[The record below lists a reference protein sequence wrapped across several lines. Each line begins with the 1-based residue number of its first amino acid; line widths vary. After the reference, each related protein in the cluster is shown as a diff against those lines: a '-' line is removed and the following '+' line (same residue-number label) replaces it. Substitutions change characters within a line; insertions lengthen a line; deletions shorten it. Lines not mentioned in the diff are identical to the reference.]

1 MGTDN
6 EQEYEIDLKEICIA
20 ILDRIWIVISV
31 GIACALLAGIIT
43 KVFITPM
50 YTSTTKLYVINK
62 QNSENSVTYT
72 DLQTGN
78 LLTND
83 YIIQVKGTKVLSQVI
98 SELNLTDTEDE
109 LASRITV
116 SNPENSRFIVIS
128 VSDKDPVVAQQ
139 IASCVAKVSSEVVKE
154 VMDLEKVNVAEEAN
168 LPLEKSSPNL
178 KKNVLLGGV
187 AGVFVSLLLIVV
199 FYLLNDRIRT
209 PEDVKRYLGLNTLG
223 QIPVLENSGNA
234 KKKQRHRK
242 PDIDDE
248 DDDENEQEPVAVVP
262 AAENADKIPVF
273 VPGFSVK
280 ADEPAADDTA
290 TVSFADHEED
300 TATVSFADHEEDTAA
315 VSFVDYEDESS
326 EAFED
331 VAPETAAPEES
342 AKPETEISEE
352 AVESETVIAEE
363 ASKPE
368 TVISEE
374 AVKPA
379 KKKKTDSSKKKSKD
393 KADEEEKTKKSDK
406 ADKTKRADK
415 ADKEKKAGKSDKEDK
430 EDKPVKDKKSKKKKS
445 GKKANDKKDHDKKET
460 EYAEGGEDNE

>member
-6 EQEYEIDLKEICIA
+6 EQEYEIDLKEIAIA

-62 QNSENSVTYT
+62 QNSENNITYT

-139 IASCVAKVSSEVVKE
+139 IASCVAEVSSDVVKE

-178 KKNVLLGGV
+178 KKNVLLGGA

-223 QIPVLENSGNA
+223 QIPVLENSGNT
-234 KKKQRHRK
+234 KRKQRHK
-242 PDIDDE
+242 KHDIDDE
-248 DDDENEQEPVAVVP
+248 DDDEDENEQEPVAVVP
-262 AAENADKIPVF
+262 AVADAGEKQGEIPVF
-273 VPGFSVK
+273 VPGLSVETDK
-280 ADEPAADDTA
+280 TVEVDAE
-290 TVSFADHEED
+290 TVSSAELED
-300 TATVSFADHEEDTAA
+300 VSGE
-315 VSFVDYEDESS
+315 SYEDEAATVQEEAAMS
-326 EAFED
+326 ETVVSEED
-331 VAPETAAPEES
+331 
-342 AKPETEISEE
+342 AKPET
-352 AVESETVIAEE
+352 VV
-363 ASKPE
+363 
-368 TVISEE
+368 SEE
-374 AVKPA
+374 AVKPV
-379 KKKKTDSSKKKSKD
+379 KKKKTDGQKKKSKD
-393 KADEEEKTKKSDK
+393 K
-406 ADKTKRADK
+406 
-415 ADKEKKAGKSDKEDK
+415 DKEKKADKSDKEDKENK

-445 GKKANDKKDHDKKET
+445 GKKNHDKKEHDKKET
-460 EYAEGGEDNE
+460 EYAEGGEGNE

>member
-6 EQEYEIDLKEICIA
+6 EQEYEIDLKEIAIA

-31 GIACALLAGIIT
+31 GIACALLVGIIT

-62 QNSENSVTYT
+62 QSSENNITYT

-139 IASCVAKVSSEVVKE
+139 IASCVAKVSSDVVKE

-168 LPLEKSSPNL
+168 LPLEESSPNL

-234 KKKQRHRK
+234 KRKQRHK
-242 PDIDDE
+242 EHDVDDE
-248 DDDENEQEPVAVVP
+248 DDDEDENEQEPVAAVP
-262 AAENADKIPVF
+262 AVADADEKQDEIPVF
-273 VPGFSVK
+273 VPGLSVEHDK
-280 ADEPAADDTA
+280 MMEGDTE
-290 TVSFADHEED
+290 TVSYAELED
-300 TATVSFADHEEDTAA
+300 VSDEA
-315 VSFVDYEDESS
+315 YEDA
-326 EAFED
+326 EA
-331 VAPETAAPEES
+331 ETTDQEEA
-342 AKPETEISEE
+342 AKPETVVSEETARPETVVSEE
-352 AVESETVIAEE
+352 AA
-363 ASKPE
+363 KPE
-368 TVISEE
+368 TVVSEE
-374 AVKPA
+374 DVKPA
-379 KKKKTDSSKKKSKD
+379 KKKKSDNSKKKSKD
-393 KADEEEKTKKSDK
+393 KDK
-406 ADKTKRADK
+406 
-415 ADKEKKAGKSDKEDK
+415 DKEKKVDKSEKENKEEK
-430 EDKPVKDKKSKKKKS
+430 EDKPVKDKKSKKKKP
-445 GKKANDKKDHDKKET
+445 GKKNHDKKEHNKKET

>member
-6 EQEYEIDLKEICIA
+6 EQEYEIDLKEIAIA

-31 GIACALLAGIIT
+31 GIACALLVGIIT

-62 QNSENSVTYT
+62 QNSDNNITYT

-139 IASCVAKVSSEVVKE
+139 IASCVAKVSSDVVKE

-168 LPLEKSSPNL
+168 LPLEESSPNL
-178 KKNVLLGGV
+178 KKNVLLGGA

-223 QIPVLENSGNA
+223 QIPVLENSGNT
-234 KKKQRHRK
+234 KRKQRHK
-242 PDIDDE
+242 KHDVDDE
-248 DDDENEQEPVAVVP
+248 DDDEDENEQEPVAAVP
-262 AAENADKIPVF
+262 AVADADEKQDEIPVF
-273 VPGFSVK
+273 VPGLSVEHDK
-280 ADEPAADDTA
+280 MMEGDTE
-290 TVSFADHEED
+290 TVSYAELED
-300 TATVSFADHEEDTAA
+300 VSDEA
-315 VSFVDYEDESS
+315 YEDA
-326 EAFED
+326 EA
-331 VAPETAAPEES
+331 ETTVQEEA
-342 AKPETEISEE
+342 AKPETVVSEE
-352 AVESETVIAEE
+352 AA
-363 ASKPE
+363 KPE
-368 TVISEE
+368 TVVSEE
-374 AVKPA
+374 AAKPETVVSEEAAKPETVVSEEDVKPA
-379 KKKKTDSSKKKSKD
+379 KKKKSDNSKKKSKD
-393 KADEEEKTKKSDK
+393 K
-406 ADKTKRADK
+406 
-415 ADKEKKAGKSDKEDK
+415 DKEKKADKSEKENKEDKEDK
-430 EDKPVKDKKSKKKKS
+430 EDKPVKDKKSKKKKP
-445 GKKANDKKDHDKKET
+445 GKKNHDKKEHNKKET

>member
-6 EQEYEIDLKEICIA
+6 EQEYEIDLKEIAIV

-62 QNSENSVTYT
+62 QNSENNITYT

-139 IASCVAKVSSEVVKE
+139 IASCVAEVSSDVVKE

-178 KKNVLLGGV
+178 KKNVLLGGA

-223 QIPVLENSGNA
+223 QIPVLENSGNT
-234 KKKQRHRK
+234 KRKQRHKK
-242 PDIDDE
+242 PGVDDE
-248 DDDENEQEPVAVVP
+248 DDDEDENEQEPVAAVP
-262 AAENADKIPVF
+262 AVADAGKKQDEIPVF
-273 VPGFSVK
+273 VPGLSVETDK
-280 ADEPAADDTA
+280 TMEGDTE
-290 TVSFADHEED
+290 TVSYAEIED
-300 TATVSFADHEEDTAA
+300 VSNEA
-315 VSFVDYEDESS
+315 YEDETTIPE
-326 EAFED
+326 EA
-331 VAPETAAPEES
+331 ANPETVVSEEAANPETVVSEETANPEYVVSEES
-342 AKPETEISEE
+342 AKH
-352 AVESETVIAEE
+352 ETV
-363 ASKPE
+363 
-368 TVISEE
+368 TSED

-379 KKKKTDSSKKKSKD
+379 KKKKSDNSKKKSKD
-393 KADEEEKTKKSDK
+393 KEKK
-406 ADKTKRADK
+406 ADKS
-415 ADKEKKAGKSDKEDK
+415 EKEDK
-430 EDKPVKDKKSKKKKS
+430 EDKPVKDKKSKKKKP
-445 GKKANDKKDHDKKET
+445 GKKTHHKKDHDKNET
-460 EYAEGGEDNE
+460 EYAEGGEHNE

>member
-6 EQEYEIDLKEICIA
+6 EQEYEIDLKEIAIV

-62 QNSENSVTYT
+62 QNSENNITYT

-139 IASCVAKVSSEVVKE
+139 IASCVAEVSSDVVKE

-178 KKNVLLGGV
+178 KKNVLLGGA
-187 AGVFVSLLLIVV
+187 AGVLVSLLLIVV

-223 QIPVLENSGNA
+223 QIPVLENSGNT
-234 KKKQRHRK
+234 KRKQRHK
-242 PDIDDE
+242 KHDVDDE
-248 DDDENEQEPVAVVP
+248 DDDEDENEQEPVAAVP
-262 AAENADKIPVF
+262 AVADAGEKQDEIPVF
-273 VPGFSVK
+273 VPGLSVETDK
-280 ADEPAADDTA
+280 IVEEYTE
-290 TVSFADHEED
+290 TVSSAQLEDAGGEAYEE
-300 TATVSFADHEEDTAA
+300 AA
-315 VSFVDYEDESS
+315 AEM
-326 EAFED
+326 
-331 VAPETAAPEES
+331 TIPEEAANPES
-342 AKPETEISEE
+342 VVSEEAAKPETVVSEE
-352 AVESETVIAEE
+352 D
-363 ASKPE
+363 
-368 TVISEE
+368 
-374 AVKPA
+374 VKPA
-379 KKKKTDSSKKKSKD
+379 KKKKSDNSKKKSKD
-393 KADEEEKTKKSDK
+393 K
-406 ADKTKRADK
+406 
-415 ADKEKKAGKSDKEDK
+415 DKEKKADKSEKENK
-430 EDKPVKDKKSKKKKS
+430 EDKPVKDKKSKKKKP
-445 GKKANDKKDHDKKET
+445 DKKTHHKKEHNKKET

>member
-6 EQEYEIDLKEICIA
+6 EQEYEIDLKEIAIA

-31 GIACALLAGIIT
+31 GIACALLTGIIT

-62 QNSENSVTYT
+62 QNSENNITYT

-83 YIIQVKGTKVLSQVI
+83 YIIQVKGTKVLSKVI

-139 IASCVAKVSSEVVKE
+139 IASCVAKVSSDVVKE

-168 LPLEKSSPNL
+168 LPLEESSPNL
-178 KKNVLLGGV
+178 KKNVLLGGA

-223 QIPVLENSGNA
+223 QIPVLENSGNT
-234 KKKQRHRK
+234 KRKQRHK
-242 PDIDDE
+242 KHDVDDE
-248 DDDENEQEPVAVVP
+248 DDDEDENEQEPVAAVP
-262 AAENADKIPVF
+262 AVADVDEKQDEIPVF
-273 VPGFSVK
+273 VPGLSVEHDK
-280 ADEPAADDTA
+280 MMEGDTE
-290 TVSFADHEED
+290 TVSYAELED
-300 TATVSFADHEEDTAA
+300 VSDEA
-315 VSFVDYEDESS
+315 YEDA
-326 EAFED
+326 EA
-331 VAPETAAPEES
+331 ETTVQEET
-342 AKPETEISEE
+342 AKPETVVSEE
-352 AVESETVIAEE
+352 AA
-363 ASKPE
+363 KPE
-368 TVISEE
+368 TVVSEE
-374 AVKPA
+374 AAKPETIVSEEDVKPV
-379 KKKKTDSSKKKSKD
+379 KKKKSDNSKKKSKD
-393 KADEEEKTKKSDK
+393 K
-406 ADKTKRADK
+406 
-415 ADKEKKAGKSDKEDK
+415 DKEKKADKSEKENKEDKEDK
-430 EDKPVKDKKSKKKKS
+430 EDKPVKDKKSKKKKP
-445 GKKANDKKDHDKKET
+445 GKKNHHKKEHNKKET

>member
-6 EQEYEIDLKEICIA
+6 EQEYEIDLKEIAIA

-31 GIACALLAGIIT
+31 GIACALLVGIIT

-62 QNSENSVTYT
+62 QNSDNNITYT

-139 IASCVAKVSSEVVKE
+139 IASCVAKVSSDVVKE

-168 LPLEKSSPNL
+168 LPLEESSPNL
-178 KKNVLLGGV
+178 KKNVLLGGA

-223 QIPVLENSGNA
+223 QIPVLENSGNT
-234 KKKQRHRK
+234 KRKQRHK
-242 PDIDDE
+242 KHDVDDE
-248 DDDENEQEPVAVVP
+248 DDDEDENEQEPVAAVP
-262 AAENADKIPVF
+262 AVADADEKQDEIPVF
-273 VPGFSVK
+273 VPGLSVEHDK
-280 ADEPAADDTA
+280 MMEGDTE
-290 TVSFADHEED
+290 TVSYAELED
-300 TATVSFADHEEDTAA
+300 VSDEA
-315 VSFVDYEDESS
+315 YEDA
-326 EAFED
+326 EA
-331 VAPETAAPEES
+331 ETTVQEEA
-342 AKPETEISEE
+342 AKPETVVSEE
-352 AVESETVIAEE
+352 D
-363 ASKPE
+363 
-368 TVISEE
+368 
-374 AVKPA
+374 VKPA
-379 KKKKTDSSKKKSKD
+379 KKKKSDNSKKKSKD
-393 KADEEEKTKKSDK
+393 K
-406 ADKTKRADK
+406 
-415 ADKEKKAGKSDKEDK
+415 DKEKKADKSEKENKEDKEDK
-430 EDKPVKDKKSKKKKS
+430 EDKPVKDKKSKKKK
-445 GKKANDKKDHDKKET
+445 
-460 EYAEGGEDNE
+460 

>member
-6 EQEYEIDLKEICIA
+6 EQEYEIDLKEIAIA

-31 GIACALLAGIIT
+31 GIACALLVGIIT

-62 QNSENSVTYT
+62 QNSDNNITYT

-139 IASCVAKVSSEVVKE
+139 IASCVAKVSSDVVKE

-168 LPLEKSSPNL
+168 LPLEESSPNL
-178 KKNVLLGGV
+178 KKNVLLGGA

-223 QIPVLENSGNA
+223 QIPILENSGNT
-234 KKKQRHRK
+234 KRKQRHK
-242 PDIDDE
+242 KHDVDDE
-248 DDDENEQEPVAVVP
+248 DDDEDENEQEPVAAVPVV
-262 AAENADKIPVF
+262 ADADEKQDEIPVF
-273 VPGFSVK
+273 VPGLSVEHDK
-280 ADEPAADDTA
+280 MMEGDTE
-290 TVSFADHEED
+290 TVSYAELED
-300 TATVSFADHEEDTAA
+300 VSDEA
-315 VSFVDYEDESS
+315 YEDA
-326 EAFED
+326 EA
-331 VAPETAAPEES
+331 ET
-342 AKPETEISEE
+342 TVQEE
-352 AVESETVIAEE
+352 ATE
-363 ASKPE
+363 PE
-368 TVISEE
+368 TVVSEE
-374 AVKPA
+374 TAKTETVVSEEDVKPA
-379 KKKKTDSSKKKSKD
+379 KKKKSDNSKKKSKD
-393 KADEEEKTKKSDK
+393 KDRENK
-406 ADKTKRADK
+406 ADKSE
-415 ADKEKKAGKSDKEDK
+415 KENKEDK
-430 EDKPVKDKKSKKKKS
+430 EDKPVKDKKSKKKKP
-445 GKKANDKKDHDKKET
+445 GKKNHDKKENNKKET

>member
-6 EQEYEIDLKEICIA
+6 EQEYEIDLKEIAIV

-62 QNSENSVTYT
+62 QNSENNITYT

-139 IASCVAKVSSEVVKE
+139 IASCVAEVSSDVVKE

-178 KKNVLLGGV
+178 KKNVLLGGA

-223 QIPVLENSGNA
+223 QIPVLENSGNT
-234 KKKQRHRK
+234 KRKQRHKK
-242 PDIDDE
+242 PGVDDE
-248 DDDENEQEPVAVVP
+248 DDDEDENEQEPVAAVP
-262 AAENADKIPVF
+262 AVADAGKKQDEIPVF
-273 VPGFSVK
+273 VPGLSVETDK
-280 ADEPAADDTA
+280 TMEGDTE
-290 TVSFADHEED
+290 TVSYAEIED
-300 TATVSFADHEEDTAA
+300 VSNEA
-315 VSFVDYEDESS
+315 YEDETTIPD
-326 EAFED
+326 EA
-331 VAPETAAPEES
+331 ANPETVVSEEAANPETVVSEETANPEYVVSEES
-342 AKPETEISEE
+342 AKH
-352 AVESETVIAEE
+352 ETV
-363 ASKPE
+363 
-368 TVISEE
+368 TSED

-379 KKKKTDSSKKKSKD
+379 KKKKSDNSKKKSKD
-393 KADEEEKTKKSDK
+393 KEKK
-406 ADKTKRADK
+406 ADKS
-415 ADKEKKAGKSDKEDK
+415 EKEDK
-430 EDKPVKDKKSKKKKS
+430 EDKPVKDKKSKKKKP
-445 GKKANDKKDHDKKET
+445 GKKTHHKKDHDKNET

>member
-6 EQEYEIDLKEICIA
+6 EQEYEIDLKEIAIA

-62 QNSENSVTYT
+62 QNSENNITYT

-139 IASCVAKVSSEVVKE
+139 IASCVAKVSSDVVKE

-168 LPLEKSSPNL
+168 LPLEESSPNL
-178 KKNVLLGGV
+178 KKNVLLGGA

-223 QIPVLENSGNA
+223 QIPVLENSGNT
-234 KKKQRHRK
+234 KRKQRHK
-242 PDIDDE
+242 KHDVDDE
-248 DDDENEQEPVAVVP
+248 DDDEDENEQEPVAAVP
-262 AAENADKIPVF
+262 AVADADEKQDEIPVF
-273 VPGFSVK
+273 VPGLSVEHDK
-280 ADEPAADDTA
+280 MMEGDTE
-290 TVSFADHEED
+290 TVSYAELED
-300 TATVSFADHEEDTAA
+300 VSDEA
-315 VSFVDYEDESS
+315 YEDA
-326 EAFED
+326 EA
-331 VAPETAAPEES
+331 ETTVQEEA
-342 AKPETEISEE
+342 AKPETVVSEE
-352 AVESETVIAEE
+352 AA
-363 ASKPE
+363 KPE
-368 TVISEE
+368 TVVSEE
-374 AVKPA
+374 AAKPETVVSEEDVKPA
-379 KKKKTDSSKKKSKD
+379 KKKKSDNSKKKSKD
-393 KADEEEKTKKSDK
+393 K
-406 ADKTKRADK
+406 
-415 ADKEKKAGKSDKEDK
+415 DKEKKADKSEKENKEDKEDK
-430 EDKPVKDKKSKKKKS
+430 EDKPVKDKKSKKKKP
-445 GKKANDKKDHDKKET
+445 GKKNHHKKEHNKKET

>member
-6 EQEYEIDLKEICIA
+6 EQEYEIDLKEIAIA

-31 GIACALLAGIIT
+31 GIACALLVGIIT

-62 QNSENSVTYT
+62 QNSDNNITYT

-139 IASCVAKVSSEVVKE
+139 IASCVAKVSSDVVKE

-168 LPLEKSSPNL
+168 LPLEESSPNL
-178 KKNVLLGGV
+178 KKNVLLGGA

-223 QIPVLENSGNA
+223 QIPILENSGNT
-234 KKKQRHRK
+234 KRKQRHK
-242 PDIDDE
+242 KHDVDDE
-248 DDDENEQEPVAVVP
+248 DDDEDENEQEPVAAVP
-262 AAENADKIPVF
+262 AVADADEKQDEIPVF
-273 VPGFSVK
+273 VPGLSVEHDK
-280 ADEPAADDTA
+280 MMEGDTE
-290 TVSFADHEED
+290 TVSYAELED
-300 TATVSFADHEEDTAA
+300 VSDEA
-315 VSFVDYEDESS
+315 YEDA
-326 EAFED
+326 EA
-331 VAPETAAPEES
+331 ET
-342 AKPETEISEE
+342 TVQEE
-352 AVESETVIAEE
+352 AAE
-363 ASKPE
+363 PE
-368 TVISEE
+368 TVVSEE
-374 AVKPA
+374 TAKTETVVSEEDVKPA
-379 KKKKTDSSKKKSKD
+379 KKKKSDNSKKKSKD
-393 KADEEEKTKKSDK
+393 KDRENK
-406 ADKTKRADK
+406 ADKSE
-415 ADKEKKAGKSDKEDK
+415 KENKEDKEDK
-430 EDKPVKDKKSKKKKS
+430 EDKPVKDKKSKKKKP
-445 GKKANDKKDHDKKET
+445 GKKNHDKKENNKKET

>member
-6 EQEYEIDLKEICIA
+6 EQEYEIDLKEIAIV

-62 QNSENSVTYT
+62 QNSENNITYT

-98 SELNLTDTEDE
+98 SELNLADTEDE

-139 IASCVAKVSSEVVKE
+139 IASCVAEVSSDVVKE

-178 KKNVLLGGV
+178 KKNVLLGGA

-223 QIPVLENSGNA
+223 QIPVLENSGNT
-234 KKKQRHRK
+234 KRKQRHK
-242 PDIDDE
+242 KHDVDDE
-248 DDDENEQEPVAVVP
+248 DDDEDENEQEPVVAVP
-262 AAENADKIPVF
+262 AVTDAGEKQDEIPVF
-273 VPGFSVK
+273 VPGLSVETDK
-280 ADEPAADDTA
+280 MVEGDTE
-290 TVSFADHEED
+290 TVSYAELED
-300 TATVSFADHEEDTAA
+300 VSDEA
-315 VSFVDYEDESS
+315 YEDA
-326 EAFED
+326 EA
-331 VAPETAAPEES
+331 ETTVQEEA
-342 AKPETEISEE
+342 AKPETVVSEE
-352 AVESETVIAEE
+352 AA
-363 ASKPE
+363 KPE
-368 TVISEE
+368 TVVSEEAAKPETVVSEE
-374 AVKPA
+374 AVKSV
-379 KKKKTDSSKKKSKD
+379 KKKKTDDSKKKSKD
-393 KADEEEKTKKSDK
+393 K
-406 ADKTKRADK
+406 
-415 ADKEKKAGKSDKEDK
+415 DKEKKTDKSEKENK
-430 EDKPVKDKKSKKKKS
+430 EDKPVKDKKSKKKKP
-445 GKKANDKKDHDKKET
+445 GKKTHHKKEHNKKET

>member
-6 EQEYEIDLKEICIA
+6 EQEYEIDLKEIAIA

-31 GIACALLAGIIT
+31 GIACALLVGIIT

-62 QNSENSVTYT
+62 QNSDNNITYT

-139 IASCVAKVSSEVVKE
+139 IASCVAEVSSDVVKE

-168 LPLEKSSPNL
+168 LPLEESSPNL
-178 KKNVLLGGV
+178 KKNVLLGGA

-223 QIPVLENSGNA
+223 QIPVLENSGNT
-234 KKKQRHRK
+234 KRKQRHK
-242 PDIDDE
+242 KHDVDDE
-248 DDDENEQEPVAVVP
+248 DDDEDENEQAPVAAVPVV
-262 AAENADKIPVF
+262 ADADEKQDEIPVF
-273 VPGFSVK
+273 VPGLSVEHDK
-280 ADEPAADDTA
+280 MMEGDTE
-290 TVSFADHEED
+290 TVSYAELED
-300 TATVSFADHEEDTAA
+300 VSDEA
-315 VSFVDYEDESS
+315 YEDA
-326 EAFED
+326 EA
-331 VAPETAAPEES
+331 ETTVQEEA
-342 AKPETEISEE
+342 AKPETVVSEE
-352 AVESETVIAEE
+352 D
-363 ASKPE
+363 
-368 TVISEE
+368 
-374 AVKPA
+374 VKPA
-379 KKKKTDSSKKKSKD
+379 KKKKSDNSKKKSKD
-393 KADEEEKTKKSDK
+393 K
-406 ADKTKRADK
+406 
-415 ADKEKKAGKSDKEDK
+415 DKEKKADKSEKENKEDKEDK
-430 EDKPVKDKKSKKKKS
+430 EDKPVKDKKSKKKKP
-445 GKKANDKKDHDKKET
+445 GKKNHDKKEHNKKET

>member
-6 EQEYEIDLKEICIA
+6 EQEYEIDLKEIAIV

-62 QNSENSVTYT
+62 QNSENNITYT

-139 IASCVAKVSSEVVKE
+139 IASCVAEVSSDVVKE

-178 KKNVLLGGV
+178 KKNVLLGGA

-223 QIPVLENSGNA
+223 QIPVLENSGNT
-234 KKKQRHRK
+234 KRKQRHK
-242 PDIDDE
+242 KHDADDE
-248 DDDENEQEPVAVVP
+248 DDDEDENEQEPVAAVP
-262 AAENADKIPVF
+262 AVADAGEKQDEIPVF
-273 VPGFSVK
+273 VPGLSVETDK
-280 ADEPAADDTA
+280 IVEEYTETVSSAQLEDAGGEAYEEAAAEMTIPEEAANPESVVSEEAADPK
-290 TVSFADHEED
+290 TVVSEE
-300 TATVSFADHEEDTAA
+300 AANPEIVVSEEA
-315 VSFVDYEDESS
+315 
-326 EAFED
+326 
-331 VAPETAAPEES
+331 
-342 AKPETEISEE
+342 AKPETVVSEE
-352 AVESETVIAEE
+352 D
-363 ASKPE
+363 
-368 TVISEE
+368 
-374 AVKPA
+374 VKPA
-379 KKKKTDSSKKKSKD
+379 KKKKSDNSKKKSKD
-393 KADEEEKTKKSDK
+393 K
-406 ADKTKRADK
+406 
-415 ADKEKKAGKSDKEDK
+415 DKEKKADKSEKENK
-430 EDKPVKDKKSKKKKS
+430 EDKPVKDKKSKKKKP
-445 GKKANDKKDHDKKET
+445 DKKTHHKKEHNKKKT

>member
-6 EQEYEIDLKEICIA
+6 EQEYEIDLKEIAIA

-31 GIACALLAGIIT
+31 GIACALLVGIIT

-62 QNSENSVTYT
+62 QSSENNITYT

-139 IASCVAKVSSEVVKE
+139 IASCVAEVSSDVVKE

-168 LPLEKSSPNL
+168 LPLEESSPNL
-178 KKNVLLGGV
+178 KKNVLLGGA

-223 QIPVLENSGNA
+223 QIPVLENSGNT
-234 KKKQRHRK
+234 KRKQRHK
-242 PDIDDE
+242 KHDVDDE
-248 DDDENEQEPVAVVP
+248 DDDEDENEQEPVAAVP
-262 AAENADKIPVF
+262 AVADADEKQDEIPVF
-273 VPGFSVK
+273 VPGLSVEHDK
-280 ADEPAADDTA
+280 MMEGDTE
-290 TVSFADHEED
+290 TVSYAELED
-300 TATVSFADHEEDTAA
+300 VSDEA
-315 VSFVDYEDESS
+315 YEDA
-326 EAFED
+326 EA
-331 VAPETAAPEES
+331 ETTDQEEA
-342 AKPETEISEE
+342 AKPETVVSEE
-352 AVESETVIAEE
+352 AA
-363 ASKPE
+363 KPE
-368 TVISEE
+368 TVVSEE
-374 AVKPA
+374 DVKPA
-379 KKKKTDSSKKKSKD
+379 KKKKSDNSKKKSKD
-393 KADEEEKTKKSDK
+393 K
-406 ADKTKRADK
+406 
-415 ADKEKKAGKSDKEDK
+415 DKEKKADKSEKENKENKEDKEDK
-430 EDKPVKDKKSKKKKS
+430 EDKPVKDKKSKKKKP
-445 GKKANDKKDHDKKET
+445 GKKNNQKKEHNKKET

>member
-6 EQEYEIDLKEICIA
+6 EQEYEIDLKEIAIV

-62 QNSENSVTYT
+62 QDSENNITYT

-139 IASCVAKVSSEVVKE
+139 IASCVAEVSSDVVKE

-178 KKNVLLGGV
+178 KKNVLLGGA

-223 QIPVLENSGNA
+223 QIPVLENSGNT
-234 KKKQRHRK
+234 KRKQRHK
-242 PDIDDE
+242 KHDVDDE
-248 DDDENEQEPVAVVP
+248 DDDEDENEQEPVVAVP
-262 AAENADKIPVF
+262 AVTDAGEKQDEIPVF
-273 VPGFSVK
+273 VPGLSVETDK
-280 ADEPAADDTA
+280 MVEGDTE
-290 TVSFADHEED
+290 TVSYAELED
-300 TATVSFADHEEDTAA
+300 VSDEA
-315 VSFVDYEDESS
+315 YEDA
-326 EAFED
+326 EA
-331 VAPETAAPEES
+331 ETTVQEEA
-342 AKPETEISEE
+342 AKPETVVSEE
-352 AVESETVIAEE
+352 AA
-363 ASKPE
+363 KPE
-368 TVISEE
+368 TVVSEETAKPETVVSEEAAKPETVVSEE
-374 AVKPA
+374 AVKSV
-379 KKKKTDSSKKKSKD
+379 KKKKTDDSKKKSKD
-393 KADEEEKTKKSDK
+393 K
-406 ADKTKRADK
+406 
-415 ADKEKKAGKSDKEDK
+415 DKEKKTDKSERENK
-430 EDKPVKDKKSKKKKS
+430 EDKPVKDKKSKKKKP
-445 GKKANDKKDHDKKET
+445 GKKTHHKKEHNKKET

>member
-6 EQEYEIDLKEICIA
+6 EQEYEIDLKEIAIA

-31 GIACALLAGIIT
+31 GIACALLVGIIT

-62 QNSENSVTYT
+62 QNSENNITYT

-139 IASCVAKVSSEVVKE
+139 IASCVAKVSSDVVKE

-168 LPLEKSSPNL
+168 LPLEESSPNL
-178 KKNVLLGGV
+178 KKNVLLGGA

-223 QIPVLENSGNA
+223 QIPVLENSGNT
-234 KKKQRHRK
+234 KRKQRHK
-242 PDIDDE
+242 KHDVDDE
-248 DDDENEQEPVAVVP
+248 DDDEDENEQEPVAAVP
-262 AAENADKIPVF
+262 AVADDDEKQDEIPVF
-273 VPGFSVK
+273 VPGLSVEHDK
-280 ADEPAADDTA
+280 MMEGDTE
-290 TVSFADHEED
+290 TVSYAELED
-300 TATVSFADHEEDTAA
+300 VSDEA
-315 VSFVDYEDESS
+315 YEDA
-326 EAFED
+326 EA
-331 VAPETAAPEES
+331 ETTVQEET
-342 AKPETEISEE
+342 AKPETVVSEE
-352 AVESETVIAEE
+352 AA
-363 ASKPE
+363 KPE
-368 TVISEE
+368 TVVSEE
-374 AVKPA
+374 AAKPETVVSEEDVKPA
-379 KKKKTDSSKKKSKD
+379 KKKKSDNSKKKSKD
-393 KADEEEKTKKSDK
+393 K
-406 ADKTKRADK
+406 
-415 ADKEKKAGKSDKEDK
+415 DKEKKADKSEKENKEDKEDK
-430 EDKPVKDKKSKKKKS
+430 EDKPVKDKKSKKKKP
-445 GKKANDKKDHDKKET
+445 GKKNHDKKEHNKKGT

>member
-6 EQEYEIDLKEICIA
+6 EQEYEIDLKEIAIA

-31 GIACALLAGIIT
+31 GIACALLVGIIT

-62 QNSENSVTYT
+62 QSSENNITYT

-139 IASCVAKVSSEVVKE
+139 IASCVAEVSSDVVKE

-168 LPLEKSSPNL
+168 LPLEESSPNL
-178 KKNVLLGGV
+178 KKNVLLGGA

-223 QIPVLENSGNA
+223 QIPVLENSGNT
-234 KKKQRHRK
+234 KRKQRHK
-242 PDIDDE
+242 KHDVDDE
-248 DDDENEQEPVAVVP
+248 DDDEDENEQEPVAAVP
-262 AAENADKIPVF
+262 AVADADEKQDEIPVF
-273 VPGFSVK
+273 VPGLSVEHDK
-280 ADEPAADDTA
+280 MMEGDTE
-290 TVSFADHEED
+290 TVSYAELED
-300 TATVSFADHEEDTAA
+300 VSDEA
-315 VSFVDYEDESS
+315 YEDA
-326 EAFED
+326 EA
-331 VAPETAAPEES
+331 ETTDQEEA
-342 AKPETEISEE
+342 AKPETVVSEE
-352 AVESETVIAEE
+352 AA
-363 ASKPE
+363 KPE
-368 TVISEE
+368 TVVSEE
-374 AVKPA
+374 AAKPETVVSEEDVKPA
-379 KKKKTDSSKKKSKD
+379 KKKKTDDSKKKSKD
-393 KADEEEKTKKSDK
+393 K
-406 ADKTKRADK
+406 
-415 ADKEKKAGKSDKEDK
+415 DKEKKADKSEKENK
-430 EDKPVKDKKSKKKKS
+430 EDKPVKDKKSKKKKP
-445 GKKANDKKDHDKKET
+445 GKKTHHKKEHNKKET

>member
-6 EQEYEIDLKEICIA
+6 EQEYEIDLKEIAIV

-62 QNSENSVTYT
+62 QNSENNITYT

-139 IASCVAKVSSEVVKE
+139 IASCVAEVSSDVVKE

-168 LPLEKSSPNL
+168 LPLEESSPNL

-234 KKKQRHRK
+234 KRKQRHK
-242 PDIDDE
+242 KHDVDDE
-248 DDDENEQEPVAVVP
+248 DDDEDENEQEPVAAVP
-262 AAENADKIPVF
+262 AVADADEKQDEIPVF
-273 VPGFSVK
+273 VPGLSVEHDK
-280 ADEPAADDTA
+280 MMEGDTE
-290 TVSFADHEED
+290 TVSYAELED
-300 TATVSFADHEEDTAA
+300 VSDEA
-315 VSFVDYEDESS
+315 YEDA
-326 EAFED
+326 EA
-331 VAPETAAPEES
+331 ETTDQEEA
-342 AKPETEISEE
+342 AKPETVVSEE
-352 AVESETVIAEE
+352 TAR
-363 ASKPE
+363 PE
-368 TVISEE
+368 TVVSEE
-374 AVKPA
+374 DVKPA
-379 KKKKTDSSKKKSKD
+379 KKKKSDNSKKKSKD
-393 KADEEEKTKKSDK
+393 KDK
-406 ADKTKRADK
+406 
-415 ADKEKKAGKSDKEDK
+415 DKEKKVDKSEKENKEEK
-430 EDKPVKDKKSKKKKS
+430 EDKPVKDKKSKKKKP
-445 GKKANDKKDHDKKET
+445 GKKNHDKKEHNKKET

>member
-6 EQEYEIDLKEICIA
+6 EQEYEIDLKEIAIA

-31 GIACALLAGIIT
+31 GIACALLVGIIT

-62 QNSENSVTYT
+62 QNSDNNITYT

-139 IASCVAKVSSEVVKE
+139 IASCVAKVSSDVVKE

-168 LPLEKSSPNL
+168 LPLEESSPNL
-178 KKNVLLGGV
+178 KKNVLLGGA

-223 QIPVLENSGNA
+223 QIPVLEYSGNT
-234 KKKQRHRK
+234 KRKQRHK
-242 PDIDDE
+242 KHDVDDE
-248 DDDENEQEPVAVVP
+248 DDDEDENEQEPVAAVP
-262 AAENADKIPVF
+262 AVADADEKQDEIPVF
-273 VPGFSVK
+273 VPGLSVEHDK
-280 ADEPAADDTA
+280 MMEGDTE
-290 TVSFADHEED
+290 TVSYAELED
-300 TATVSFADHEEDTAA
+300 VSDEA
-315 VSFVDYEDESS
+315 YEDA
-326 EAFED
+326 EA
-331 VAPETAAPEES
+331 ETTVQEEA
-342 AKPETEISEE
+342 AKPETVVSEE
-352 AVESETVIAEE
+352 AARPETVVSEE
-363 ASKPE
+363 AAKPE
-368 TVISEE
+368 TVVSEE
-374 AVKPA
+374 DVKPA
-379 KKKKTDSSKKKSKD
+379 KKKKSDNSKKKSKD
-393 KADEEEKTKKSDK
+393 K
-406 ADKTKRADK
+406 
-415 ADKEKKAGKSDKEDK
+415 DKEKKADKSEKENKEDKEDK
-430 EDKPVKDKKSKKKKS
+430 EDKPVKDKKSKKKKP
-445 GKKANDKKDHDKKET
+445 GKKNHHKKEHNKKET

>member
-6 EQEYEIDLKEICIA
+6 EQEYEIDLKEIAIV

-62 QNSENSVTYT
+62 QNSENNITYT

-139 IASCVAKVSSEVVKE
+139 IASCVAEVSSDVVKE

-178 KKNVLLGGV
+178 KKNVLLGGA

-223 QIPVLENSGNA
+223 QIPVLENSGNT
-234 KKKQRHRK
+234 KRKQRHK
-242 PDIDDE
+242 KHDADDE
-248 DDDENEQEPVAVVP
+248 DDDEDENEQEPVAAVP
-262 AAENADKIPVF
+262 AVADAGEKQDEIPVF
-273 VPGFSVK
+273 VPGLSVETDK
-280 ADEPAADDTA
+280 TVEVDTE
-290 TVSFADHEED
+290 TVSSAELED
-300 TATVSFADHEEDTAA
+300 VSGE
-315 VSFVDYEDESS
+315 DYED
-326 EAFED
+326 AD
-331 VAPETAAPEES
+331 ATVQEES
-342 AKPETEISEE
+342 AMSETIVSEESAMPETVVSEE
-352 AVESETVIAEE
+352 SAMPETVVSEETVKSETVVSE
-363 ASKPE
+363 E
-368 TVISEE
+368 TV
-374 AVKPA
+374 KPV
-379 KKKKTDSSKKKSKD
+379 KKKKTDGQKKKSKD
-393 KADEEEKTKKSDK
+393 K
-406 ADKTKRADK
+406 
-415 ADKEKKAGKSDKEDK
+415 DKEKKADKSDKENK

-445 GKKANDKKDHDKKET
+445 GKKTHDKKDHDKKET

>member
-6 EQEYEIDLKEICIA
+6 EQEYEIDLKEIAIA

-31 GIACALLAGIIT
+31 GIACALLVGIIT

-62 QNSENSVTYT
+62 QNSDNNITYT

-139 IASCVAKVSSEVVKE
+139 IASCVAKVSSDVVKE

-168 LPLEKSSPNL
+168 LPLEESSPNL
-178 KKNVLLGGV
+178 KKNVLLGGA

-223 QIPVLENSGNA
+223 QIPVLENSGNT
-234 KKKQRHRK
+234 KRKQRHK
-242 PDIDDE
+242 KHDVDDE
-248 DDDENEQEPVAVVP
+248 DDDEDENEQEPVAAVP
-262 AAENADKIPVF
+262 AVADADEKQDEIPVF
-273 VPGFSVK
+273 VPGLSVEHDK
-280 ADEPAADDTA
+280 MMEGDTE
-290 TVSFADHEED
+290 TVSYAELED
-300 TATVSFADHEEDTAA
+300 VSDEA
-315 VSFVDYEDESS
+315 YEDA
-326 EAFED
+326 EA
-331 VAPETAAPEES
+331 ETTVQGEA
-342 AKPETEISEE
+342 AKPETVVSEE
-352 AVESETVIAEE
+352 AA
-363 ASKPE
+363 KPE
-368 TVISEE
+368 TVVSEE
-374 AVKPA
+374 AAKPETVVSEEDVKPA
-379 KKKKTDSSKKKSKD
+379 KKKKSDNSKKKSKD
-393 KADEEEKTKKSDK
+393 K
-406 ADKTKRADK
+406 
-415 ADKEKKAGKSDKEDK
+415 DKEKKADKSEKENK
-430 EDKPVKDKKSKKKKS
+430 EDKPVKDKKSKKKKP
-445 GKKANDKKDHDKKET
+445 GKKNHDKKEHNKKET

>member
-6 EQEYEIDLKEICIA
+6 EQEYEIDLKEIAIA

-31 GIACALLAGIIT
+31 GIACALLVGIIT

-62 QNSENSVTYT
+62 QSSENNITYT

-139 IASCVAKVSSEVVKE
+139 IASCVAKVSSDVVKE

-168 LPLEKSSPNL
+168 LPLEESSPNL

-234 KKKQRHRK
+234 KRKQRHK
-242 PDIDDE
+242 KHDVDDE
-248 DDDENEQEPVAVVP
+248 DDDEDENEQEPVAAVP
-262 AAENADKIPVF
+262 AVADADEKQDEIPVF
-273 VPGFSVK
+273 VPGLSVEHDK
-280 ADEPAADDTA
+280 MMEGDTE
-290 TVSFADHEED
+290 TVSYAELED
-300 TATVSFADHEEDTAA
+300 VSDEA
-315 VSFVDYEDESS
+315 YEDA
-326 EAFED
+326 EA
-331 VAPETAAPEES
+331 ETTDQEEV
-342 AKPETEISEE
+342 AKPETVVSEETARPETVVSEE
-352 AVESETVIAEE
+352 AA
-363 ASKPE
+363 KPE
-368 TVISEE
+368 TVVSEE
-374 AVKPA
+374 DVKPA
-379 KKKKTDSSKKKSKD
+379 KKKKSDNSKKKSKD
-393 KADEEEKTKKSDK
+393 KDK
-406 ADKTKRADK
+406 
-415 ADKEKKAGKSDKEDK
+415 DKEKKVDKSEKENKEEK
-430 EDKPVKDKKSKKKKS
+430 EDKPVKDKKSKKKKP
-445 GKKANDKKDHDKKET
+445 GKKNHDKKEHNKKET

>member
-6 EQEYEIDLKEICIA
+6 EQEYEIDLKEIAIA

-31 GIACALLAGIIT
+31 GIACALLVGIIT

-62 QNSENSVTYT
+62 QNSDNNITYT

-139 IASCVAKVSSEVVKE
+139 IASCVAKVSSDVVKE

-168 LPLEKSSPNL
+168 LPLEESSPNL
-178 KKNVLLGGV
+178 KKNVLLGGA

-223 QIPVLENSGNA
+223 QIPVLENSGNT
-234 KKKQRHRK
+234 KRKQRHK
-242 PDIDDE
+242 KHDVDDE
-248 DDDENEQEPVAVVP
+248 DDDEDENEQEPVAAVP
-262 AAENADKIPVF
+262 AVADADEKQDEIPVF
-273 VPGFSVK
+273 VPGLSVEHDK
-280 ADEPAADDTA
+280 MMEGDTE
-290 TVSFADHEED
+290 TVSYAELED
-300 TATVSFADHEEDTAA
+300 VSDEA
-315 VSFVDYEDESS
+315 YEDA
-326 EAFED
+326 EA
-331 VAPETAAPEES
+331 ETTVQEEA
-342 AKPETEISEE
+342 AKPETVVSEE
-352 AVESETVIAEE
+352 AARPETVVSEE
-363 ASKPE
+363 AAKPE
-368 TVISEE
+368 TVVSEE
-374 AVKPA
+374 DVKPA
-379 KKKKTDSSKKKSKD
+379 KKKKSDNSKKKSKD
-393 KADEEEKTKKSDK
+393 K
-406 ADKTKRADK
+406 
-415 ADKEKKAGKSDKEDK
+415 DKEKKADKSEKENKEDKEDK
-430 EDKPVKDKKSKKKKS
+430 EDKPVKDKKSKKKKP
-445 GKKANDKKDHDKKET
+445 GKKNHHKKEHNKKET

>member
-6 EQEYEIDLKEICIA
+6 EQEYEIDLKEIAIV

-62 QNSENSVTYT
+62 QNSENNITYT

-139 IASCVAKVSSEVVKE
+139 IASCVAEVSSDVVKE

-178 KKNVLLGGV
+178 KKNVLLGGA

-223 QIPVLENSGNA
+223 QIPVLENSGNT
-234 KKKQRHRK
+234 KRKQRHK
-242 PDIDDE
+242 KHDVDDE
-248 DDDENEQEPVAVVP
+248 DDDEDENEQEPVVAVP
-262 AAENADKIPVF
+262 AVTDAGEKQDEIPVF
-273 VPGFSVK
+273 VPGLSVETDK
-280 ADEPAADDTA
+280 MVEGDTE
-290 TVSFADHEED
+290 TVSYAELED
-300 TATVSFADHEEDTAA
+300 VSDEA
-315 VSFVDYEDESS
+315 YEDA
-326 EAFED
+326 EA
-331 VAPETAAPEES
+331 ETTVQEEA
-342 AKPETEISEE
+342 AKPETVVSEE
-352 AVESETVIAEE
+352 AA
-363 ASKPE
+363 KPE
-368 TVISEE
+368 TVVSEEAAKPETVVSEE
-374 AVKPA
+374 AVKSV
-379 KKKKTDSSKKKSKD
+379 KKKKTDDSKKKSKD
-393 KADEEEKTKKSDK
+393 K
-406 ADKTKRADK
+406 
-415 ADKEKKAGKSDKEDK
+415 DKEKKTDKSEKENK
-430 EDKPVKDKKSKKKKS
+430 EDKPVKDKKSKKKKP
-445 GKKANDKKDHDKKET
+445 GKKTHHKKEHNKKET

>member
-6 EQEYEIDLKEICIA
+6 EQEYEIDLKEIAIV

-62 QNSENSVTYT
+62 QNSENNITYT

-139 IASCVAKVSSEVVKE
+139 IASCVAEVSSDVVKE

-178 KKNVLLGGV
+178 KKNVLLGGA

-223 QIPVLENSGNA
+223 QIPVLENSGNT
-234 KKKQRHRK
+234 KRKQRHK
-242 PDIDDE
+242 KHDVDDE
-248 DDDENEQEPVAVVP
+248 DDDEDENEQEPVVAVP
-262 AAENADKIPVF
+262 AVADAGEKQDEIPVF
-273 VPGFSVK
+273 VPGLSVETDK
-280 ADEPAADDTA
+280 MVEGDTE
-290 TVSFADHEED
+290 TVSYAELED
-300 TATVSFADHEEDTAA
+300 VSDEA
-315 VSFVDYEDESS
+315 YEDA
-326 EAFED
+326 EA
-331 VAPETAAPEES
+331 ETTVQEEA
-342 AKPETEISEE
+342 AKPETVVSEE
-352 AVESETVIAEE
+352 AA
-363 ASKPE
+363 KPE
-368 TVISEE
+368 TVVSEETAKPETVVSEEAAKPETVVSEE
-374 AVKPA
+374 AVKSV
-379 KKKKTDSSKKKSKD
+379 KKKKTDDSKKKSKD
-393 KADEEEKTKKSDK
+393 K
-406 ADKTKRADK
+406 
-415 ADKEKKAGKSDKEDK
+415 DKEKKTDKSEKENK
-430 EDKPVKDKKSKKKKS
+430 EDKPVKDKKSKKKKP
-445 GKKANDKKDHDKKET
+445 GKKTHHKKEHNKNET

>member
-6 EQEYEIDLKEICIA
+6 EQEYEIDLKEIAIA

-31 GIACALLAGIIT
+31 GIACALLVGIIT

-62 QNSENSVTYT
+62 QNSDNNITYT

-139 IASCVAKVSSEVVKE
+139 IASCVAKVSSDVVKE

-168 LPLEKSSPNL
+168 LPLEESSPNL
-178 KKNVLLGGV
+178 KKNVLLGGA

-223 QIPVLENSGNA
+223 QIPILENSGNT
-234 KKKQRHRK
+234 KRKQRHK
-242 PDIDDE
+242 KHDVDDE
-248 DDDENEQEPVAVVP
+248 DDDEDENEQEPVAAVP
-262 AAENADKIPVF
+262 AVADADEKQDEIPVF
-273 VPGFSVK
+273 VPGLSVEHDK
-280 ADEPAADDTA
+280 MMEGDTE
-290 TVSFADHEED
+290 TVSYAELED
-300 TATVSFADHEEDTAA
+300 VSDEA
-315 VSFVDYEDESS
+315 YEDA
-326 EAFED
+326 EAETT
-331 VAPETAAPEES
+331 VQEEAAEPETVVSEEV
-342 AKPETEISEE
+342 AKPETVVSEE
-352 AVESETVIAEE
+352 AA
-363 ASKPE
+363 KPE
-368 TVISEE
+368 TVVSEE
-374 AVKPA
+374 DVKPA
-379 KKKKTDSSKKKSKD
+379 KKKKSDNSKKKSKD
-393 KADEEEKTKKSDK
+393 K
-406 ADKTKRADK
+406 
-415 ADKEKKAGKSDKEDK
+415 DKEKKADKSEKENKEDKEDK
-430 EDKPVKDKKSKKKKS
+430 EDKPVKDKKSKKKKP
-445 GKKANDKKDHDKKET
+445 GKKNHDKKEHNKKET

>member
-6 EQEYEIDLKEICIA
+6 EQEYEIDLKEIAIV

-62 QNSENSVTYT
+62 QNSENNITYT

-139 IASCVAKVSSEVVKE
+139 IASCVAEVSSDVVKE

-178 KKNVLLGGV
+178 KKNVLLGGA

-223 QIPVLENSGNA
+223 QIPVLENSGNT
-234 KKKQRHRK
+234 KRKQRHKK
-242 PDIDDE
+242 PGVDDE
-248 DDDENEQEPVAVVP
+248 DDDEDENEQEPVAAVP
-262 AAENADKIPVF
+262 AVADAGKKQDEIPVF
-273 VPGFSVK
+273 VPGLSVETDK
-280 ADEPAADDTA
+280 TMEGDTE
-290 TVSFADHEED
+290 TVSYAEIED
-300 TATVSFADHEEDTAA
+300 VSNEA
-315 VSFVDYEDESS
+315 YEDETTIPE
-326 EAFED
+326 EA
-331 VAPETAAPEES
+331 ANPETVV
-342 AKPETEISEE
+342 SEE
-352 AVESETVIAEE
+352 AAN
-363 ASKPE
+363 PE
-368 TVISEE
+368 TVVSEE
-374 AVKPA
+374 TAKHETVTSEDAVKPV
-379 KKKKTDSSKKKSKD
+379 KKKKSDNSKKKSKD
-393 KADEEEKTKKSDK
+393 KEKK
-406 ADKTKRADK
+406 ADKS
-415 ADKEKKAGKSDKEDK
+415 EKEDK
-430 EDKPVKDKKSKKKKS
+430 EDKPVKDKKSKKKKP
-445 GKKANDKKDHDKKET
+445 GKKTHHKKDHDKNET

>member
-6 EQEYEIDLKEICIA
+6 EQEYEIDLKEIAIV

-62 QNSENSVTYT
+62 QNSENNITYT

-139 IASCVAKVSSEVVKE
+139 IASCVAEVSSDVVKE

-178 KKNVLLGGV
+178 KKNVLLGGA

-223 QIPVLENSGNA
+223 QIPVLENSGNT
-234 KKKQRHRK
+234 KRKQRHKK
-242 PDIDDE
+242 PGVDDE
-248 DDDENEQEPVAVVP
+248 DDDEDENEQEPVAAVP
-262 AAENADKIPVF
+262 AVADAGKKQDEIPVF
-273 VPGFSVK
+273 VPGLSVETDK
-280 ADEPAADDTA
+280 TMEGDTE
-290 TVSFADHEED
+290 TVSYAEIED
-300 TATVSFADHEEDTAA
+300 VSNEA
-315 VSFVDYEDESS
+315 YEDETTIPE
-326 EAFED
+326 EA
-331 VAPETAAPEES
+331 ANPETVVSEEAANPETVVSEETANPEYVVSEES
-342 AKPETEISEE
+342 AKH
-352 AVESETVIAEE
+352 ETV
-363 ASKPE
+363 
-368 TVISEE
+368 TSED
-374 AVKPA
+374 AAKPA
-379 KKKKTDSSKKKSKD
+379 KKKKSDNSKKKSKD
-393 KADEEEKTKKSDK
+393 KEKK
-406 ADKTKRADK
+406 ADKS
-415 ADKEKKAGKSDKEDK
+415 EKEDK
-430 EDKPVKDKKSKKKKS
+430 EDKPVKDKKSKKKKP
-445 GKKANDKKDHDKKET
+445 GKKTHHKKDHDKNET

>member
-6 EQEYEIDLKEICIA
+6 EQEYEIDLKEIAIA

-31 GIACALLAGIIT
+31 GIACALLVGIIT

-62 QNSENSVTYT
+62 QSSEKNITYT

-139 IASCVAKVSSEVVKE
+139 IASCVAKVSSDVVKE

-168 LPLEKSSPNL
+168 LPLEESSPNL

-234 KKKQRHRK
+234 KRKQRHK
-242 PDIDDE
+242 KHDVDDE
-248 DDDENEQEPVAVVP
+248 DDDEDENEQEPVAAVP
-262 AAENADKIPVF
+262 AVADADEKQDEIPVF
-273 VPGFSVK
+273 VPGLSVEHDK
-280 ADEPAADDTA
+280 MMEGDTE
-290 TVSFADHEED
+290 TVSYAELED
-300 TATVSFADHEEDTAA
+300 VSDEA
-315 VSFVDYEDESS
+315 YEDA
-326 EAFED
+326 EA
-331 VAPETAAPEES
+331 ETTDQEEA
-342 AKPETEISEE
+342 AKPETVVSEE
-352 AVESETVIAEE
+352 D
-363 ASKPE
+363 
-368 TVISEE
+368 
-374 AVKPA
+374 VKPA
-379 KKKKTDSSKKKSKD
+379 KKKKSDNSKKKSKD
-393 KADEEEKTKKSDK
+393 KDK
-406 ADKTKRADK
+406 
-415 ADKEKKAGKSDKEDK
+415 DKEKKVDKSEKENKEEK
-430 EDKPVKDKKSKKKKS
+430 EDKPVKDKKSKKKKP
-445 GKKANDKKDHDKKET
+445 GKKNHDKKEHNKKET

>member
-6 EQEYEIDLKEICIA
+6 EQEYEIDLKEIAIA

-31 GIACALLAGIIT
+31 GIACALLTGIIT

-62 QNSENSVTYT
+62 QNSDNNITYT

-139 IASCVAKVSSEVVKE
+139 IASCVAKVSSDVVKE

-168 LPLEKSSPNL
+168 LPLEESSPNL
-178 KKNVLLGGV
+178 KKNVLLGGA

-223 QIPVLENSGNA
+223 QIPVLENSGNT
-234 KKKQRHRK
+234 KRKQRHK
-242 PDIDDE
+242 KHDVDDE
-248 DDDENEQEPVAVVP
+248 DDDEDENEQEPVAAVP
-262 AAENADKIPVF
+262 AVADADEKQDEIPVF
-273 VPGFSVK
+273 VPGLSVEHDK
-280 ADEPAADDTA
+280 MMEGDTE
-290 TVSFADHEED
+290 TVSYAELED
-300 TATVSFADHEEDTAA
+300 VSDEA
-315 VSFVDYEDESS
+315 YEDA
-326 EAFED
+326 EA
-331 VAPETAAPEES
+331 ETTVQEEA
-342 AKPETEISEE
+342 AKPETVVSEE
-352 AVESETVIAEE
+352 D
-363 ASKPE
+363 
-368 TVISEE
+368 
-374 AVKPA
+374 VKPA
-379 KKKKTDSSKKKSKD
+379 KKKKSDNSKKKSKD
-393 KADEEEKTKKSDK
+393 K
-406 ADKTKRADK
+406 
-415 ADKEKKAGKSDKEDK
+415 DKEKKADKSEKENKEDKEDK
-430 EDKPVKDKKSKKKKS
+430 EDKPVKDKKSKKKKP
-445 GKKANDKKDHDKKET
+445 GKKNHDKKEHNKKET

>member
-6 EQEYEIDLKEICIA
+6 EQEYEIDLKEIAIA

-31 GIACALLAGIIT
+31 GIACALLTGIIT

-62 QNSENSVTYT
+62 QNSENNITYT

-139 IASCVAKVSSEVVKE
+139 IASCVAKVSSDVVKE

-168 LPLEKSSPNL
+168 LPLEESSPNL
-178 KKNVLLGGV
+178 KKNVLLGGA

-223 QIPVLENSGNA
+223 QIPVLENSGNT
-234 KKKQRHRK
+234 KRKQRHK
-242 PDIDDE
+242 KHDVDDE
-248 DDDENEQEPVAVVP
+248 DDDEDENEQEPVAAVP
-262 AAENADKIPVF
+262 AVADADEKQDEIPVF
-273 VPGFSVK
+273 VPGLSVEHDK
-280 ADEPAADDTA
+280 MMEGDTE
-290 TVSFADHEED
+290 TVSYAELED
-300 TATVSFADHEEDTAA
+300 VSDEA
-315 VSFVDYEDESS
+315 YEDA
-326 EAFED
+326 EA
-331 VAPETAAPEES
+331 ETTDQEEA
-342 AKPETEISEE
+342 AKPETVVSEE
-352 AVESETVIAEE
+352 TAKTETV
-363 ASKPE
+363 
-368 TVISEE
+368 VSEE
-374 AVKPA
+374 DVKPA
-379 KKKKTDSSKKKSKD
+379 KKKKSDNSKKKSKD
-393 KADEEEKTKKSDK
+393 KDREKK
-406 ADKTKRADK
+406 ADKSE
-415 ADKEKKAGKSDKEDK
+415 KENKEDKEDK
-430 EDKPVKDKKSKKKKS
+430 EDKPVKDKKSKKKKP
-445 GKKANDKKDHDKKET
+445 GKKNHDKKENNKKET

>member
-6 EQEYEIDLKEICIA
+6 EQEYEIDLKEIAIV

-62 QNSENSVTYT
+62 QNSENNITYT

-139 IASCVAKVSSEVVKE
+139 IASCVAEVSSDVVKE

-178 KKNVLLGGV
+178 KKNVLLGGA

-223 QIPVLENSGNA
+223 QIPVLENSGNT
-234 KKKQRHRK
+234 KRKQRHK
-242 PDIDDE
+242 KHDVDDE
-248 DDDENEQEPVAVVP
+248 DDDEDENEQEPVVAVP
-262 AAENADKIPVF
+262 AVTDAGEKQDEIPVF
-273 VPGFSVK
+273 VPGLLVETDKMVEGDTETVSYAELEDVSDEAYEEAAAEMTIPEEAANPESVVS
-280 ADEPAADDTA
+280 EEAADPK
-290 TVSFADHEED
+290 TVVSEE
-300 TATVSFADHEEDTAA
+300 AAKPEIVVSEEA
-315 VSFVDYEDESS
+315 
-326 EAFED
+326 
-331 VAPETAAPEES
+331 
-342 AKPETEISEE
+342 AKPETVVSEE
-352 AVESETVIAEE
+352 D
-363 ASKPE
+363 
-368 TVISEE
+368 
-374 AVKPA
+374 VKPA
-379 KKKKTDSSKKKSKD
+379 KKKKSDNSKKKSKD
-393 KADEEEKTKKSDK
+393 K
-406 ADKTKRADK
+406 
-415 ADKEKKAGKSDKEDK
+415 DKEKKADKSEKENK
-430 EDKPVKDKKSKKKKS
+430 EDKPVKDKKSKKKKP
-445 GKKANDKKDHDKKET
+445 DKKTHHKKEHNKKET

>member
-6 EQEYEIDLKEICIA
+6 EQEYEIDLKEIAIA

-31 GIACALLAGIIT
+31 EIACALLAGIIT

-62 QNSENSVTYT
+62 QNSENNITYT

-139 IASCVAKVSSEVVKE
+139 IASCVAEVSSDVVKE

-178 KKNVLLGGV
+178 KKNVLLGGA

-223 QIPVLENSGNA
+223 QIPVLENSGNT
-234 KKKQRHRK
+234 KRKQRHK
-242 PDIDDE
+242 KHDIDDE
-248 DDDENEQEPVAVVP
+248 DDDEDENEQEPVATVP
-262 AAENADKIPVF
+262 AVADAGEKQGEIPVF
-273 VPGFSVK
+273 VPGLSVETDK
-280 ADEPAADDTA
+280 TVEVDAETVSSAELEDVSGESYEDADA
-290 TVSFADHEED
+290 TVQEE
-300 TATVSFADHEEDTAA
+300 AA
-315 VSFVDYEDESS
+315 M
-326 EAFED
+326 
-331 VAPETAAPEES
+331 PET
-342 AKPETEISEE
+342 IVSEE
-352 AVESETVIAEE
+352 T
-363 ASKPE
+363 
-368 TVISEE
+368 
-374 AVKPA
+374 VKPV
-379 KKKKTDSSKKKSKD
+379 KKKKTDGQKKKSKD
-393 KADEEEKTKKSDK
+393 K
-406 ADKTKRADK
+406 
-415 ADKEKKAGKSDKEDK
+415 DKEKKADKSDKENK

-445 GKKANDKKDHDKKET
+445 GKKTHDKKDHDKKET
-460 EYAEGGEDNE
+460 EYAEGGEGNE

>member
-6 EQEYEIDLKEICIA
+6 EQEYEIDLKEIAIA

-31 GIACALLAGIIT
+31 GIACALLVGIIT

-62 QNSENSVTYT
+62 QSSENNITYT

-139 IASCVAKVSSEVVKE
+139 IASCVAKVSSDVVKE

-168 LPLEKSSPNL
+168 LPLEESSPNL

-234 KKKQRHRK
+234 KRKQRHK
-242 PDIDDE
+242 KHDVDDE
-248 DDDENEQEPVAVVP
+248 DDDEDENEQEPVAAVP
-262 AAENADKIPVF
+262 AVADADEKQDEIPVF
-273 VPGFSVK
+273 VPGLSVEHDK
-280 ADEPAADDTA
+280 MMEGDTETVLYAELEDVSDEA
-290 TVSFADHEED
+290 
-300 TATVSFADHEEDTAA
+300 
-315 VSFVDYEDESS
+315 YEDA
-326 EAFED
+326 EA
-331 VAPETAAPEES
+331 ETTDQEEA
-342 AKPETEISEE
+342 AKPETVVSEETARPETVVSEE
-352 AVESETVIAEE
+352 AA
-363 ASKPE
+363 KPE
-368 TVISEE
+368 TVVSEE
-374 AVKPA
+374 DVKPA
-379 KKKKTDSSKKKSKD
+379 KKKKSDNSKKKSKD
-393 KADEEEKTKKSDK
+393 KDK
-406 ADKTKRADK
+406 
-415 ADKEKKAGKSDKEDK
+415 DKEKKVDKSEKENKEEK
-430 EDKPVKDKKSKKKKS
+430 EDKPVKDKKSKKKKP
-445 GKKANDKKDHDKKET
+445 GKKNHDKKEHNKKET

>member
-6 EQEYEIDLKEICIA
+6 EQEYEIDLKEIAIV

-62 QNSENSVTYT
+62 QNSENNITYT

-139 IASCVAKVSSEVVKE
+139 IASCVAEVSSDVVKE

-178 KKNVLLGGV
+178 KKNVLLGGA

-223 QIPVLENSGNA
+223 QIPVLENSGNT
-234 KKKQRHRK
+234 KRKQRHK
-242 PDIDDE
+242 KHDVDDE
-248 DDDENEQEPVAVVP
+248 DDDEDENEQEPVVAVP
-262 AAENADKIPVF
+262 AVTDAGEKQDEIPVF
-273 VPGFSVK
+273 VPGLSVETDK
-280 ADEPAADDTA
+280 MVEGDTE
-290 TVSFADHEED
+290 TVSYAELED
-300 TATVSFADHEEDTAA
+300 VSDEA
-315 VSFVDYEDESS
+315 YEDA
-326 EAFED
+326 EA
-331 VAPETAAPEES
+331 ETTVQEEA
-342 AKPETEISEE
+342 AKPETAVSEE
-352 AVESETVIAEE
+352 AA
-363 ASKPE
+363 KPE
-368 TVISEE
+368 TVVSEETAKPETVVSEEAAKPETVVSEE
-374 AVKPA
+374 AVKSV
-379 KKKKTDSSKKKSKD
+379 KKKKTDDSKKKYKD
-393 KADEEEKTKKSDK
+393 KDKDKKTDKSEK
-406 ADKTKRADK
+406 
-415 ADKEKKAGKSDKEDK
+415 ENK
-430 EDKPVKDKKSKKKKS
+430 EDKPVKDKKSKKKKP
-445 GKKANDKKDHDKKET
+445 GKKTHHKKEHNKKET

>member
-6 EQEYEIDLKEICIA
+6 EQEYEIDLKEIAIA

-31 GIACALLAGIIT
+31 GIACALLVGIIT

-62 QNSENSVTYT
+62 QSSENNITYT

-139 IASCVAKVSSEVVKE
+139 IASCVAKVSSDVVKE

-168 LPLEKSSPNL
+168 LPLEESSPNL

-234 KKKQRHRK
+234 KRKQRHK
-242 PDIDDE
+242 KHDVDDE
-248 DDDENEQEPVAVVP
+248 DDDEDENEQEPVAAVP
-262 AAENADKIPVF
+262 AVADADEKQDEIPVF
-273 VPGFSVK
+273 VPGLSVEHDK
-280 ADEPAADDTA
+280 MMEGDTE
-290 TVSFADHEED
+290 TVSYAELED
-300 TATVSFADHEEDTAA
+300 VSDEA
-315 VSFVDYEDESS
+315 YEDA
-326 EAFED
+326 EA
-331 VAPETAAPEES
+331 ETTDQEEA
-342 AKPETEISEE
+342 AKPETVVSEETARPETVVSEE
-352 AVESETVIAEE
+352 AA
-363 ASKPE
+363 KPE
-368 TVISEE
+368 TVVSEE
-374 AVKPA
+374 DIKPA
-379 KKKKTDSSKKKSKD
+379 KKKKSDNSKKKSKD
-393 KADEEEKTKKSDK
+393 KDK
-406 ADKTKRADK
+406 
-415 ADKEKKAGKSDKEDK
+415 DKEKKVDKSEKENKEEK
-430 EDKPVKDKKSKKKKS
+430 EDKPVKDKKSKKKKP
-445 GKKANDKKDHDKKET
+445 GKKNHDKKEHNKKET

>member
-6 EQEYEIDLKEICIA
+6 EQEYEIDLKEIAIA

-31 GIACALLAGIIT
+31 GIACALLTGIIT

-62 QNSENSVTYT
+62 QNSDNNITYT

-139 IASCVAKVSSEVVKE
+139 IASCVAEVSSDVVKE

-168 LPLEKSSPNL
+168 LPLEESSPNL
-178 KKNVLLGGV
+178 KKNVLLGGA

-223 QIPVLENSGNA
+223 QIPILENSGNT
-234 KKKQRHRK
+234 KRKQRHK
-242 PDIDDE
+242 KHNVDDE
-248 DDDENEQEPVAVVP
+248 DDDEDENEQEPVAAVP
-262 AAENADKIPVF
+262 AVADADEKQDEIPVF
-273 VPGFSVK
+273 VPGLSVEHDK
-280 ADEPAADDTA
+280 MMEGDTE
-290 TVSFADHEED
+290 TVSYAELED
-300 TATVSFADHEEDTAA
+300 VSDEA
-315 VSFVDYEDESS
+315 YEDA
-326 EAFED
+326 EAETTD
-331 VAPETAAPEES
+331 QEEAAEPETVVSEEA
-342 AKPETEISEE
+342 AKPETVVSEE
-352 AVESETVIAEE
+352 AA
-363 ASKPE
+363 KPE
-368 TVISEE
+368 TVVLEE
-374 AVKPA
+374 DVKPA
-379 KKKKTDSSKKKSKD
+379 KKKKSDNSKKKSKD
-393 KADEEEKTKKSDK
+393 KDK
-406 ADKTKRADK
+406 
-415 ADKEKKAGKSDKEDK
+415 DKEKKVDKSEKENKEEK
-430 EDKPVKDKKSKKKKS
+430 EDKPVKDKKSKKKKP
-445 GKKANDKKDHDKKET
+445 GKKNHDKKEHNKKET

>member
-6 EQEYEIDLKEICIA
+6 EQEYEIDLKEIAIA

-31 GIACALLAGIIT
+31 GIACALLVGIIT

-62 QNSENSVTYT
+62 QNSDNNITYT

-139 IASCVAKVSSEVVKE
+139 IASCVAKVSSDVVKE

-168 LPLEKSSPNL
+168 LPLEESSPNL

-234 KKKQRHRK
+234 KRKQRHK
-242 PDIDDE
+242 KHDVDDE
-248 DDDENEQEPVAVVP
+248 DDDEDENEQEPVAAVP
-262 AAENADKIPVF
+262 AVADADEKQDEIPVF
-273 VPGFSVK
+273 VPGLSVEHDK
-280 ADEPAADDTA
+280 MMEGDTE
-290 TVSFADHEED
+290 TVSYAELED
-300 TATVSFADHEEDTAA
+300 VSDEA
-315 VSFVDYEDESS
+315 YEDA
-326 EAFED
+326 EA
-331 VAPETAAPEES
+331 ETTDQEEA
-342 AKPETEISEE
+342 AKPETVVSEE
-352 AVESETVIAEE
+352 D
-363 ASKPE
+363 
-368 TVISEE
+368 
-374 AVKPA
+374 VKPA
-379 KKKKTDSSKKKSKD
+379 KKKKSDNSKKKSKD
-393 KADEEEKTKKSDK
+393 K
-406 ADKTKRADK
+406 
-415 ADKEKKAGKSDKEDK
+415 DKEKKADKSEKENKEDKEDK
-430 EDKPVKDKKSKKKKS
+430 EDKPVKDKKSKKKKP
-445 GKKANDKKDHDKKET
+445 GKKNHHKKEHNKKET